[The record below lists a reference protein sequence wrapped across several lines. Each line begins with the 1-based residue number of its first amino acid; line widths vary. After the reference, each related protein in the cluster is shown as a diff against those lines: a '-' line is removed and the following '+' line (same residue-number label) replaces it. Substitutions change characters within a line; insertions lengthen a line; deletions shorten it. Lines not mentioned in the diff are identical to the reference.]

1 MQIEQI
7 SFPFSPP
14 PSESFIKKSEKKLIR
29 HEVYEEESNLGL
41 GIWQIILLA
50 ALVVVIVKV
59 SVWVWER
66 WKQQRESE
74 EHSTSFSLFD

>member
-7 SFPFSPP
+7 SFPFSPL

-29 HEVYEEESNLGL
+29 HEEYEEESNLGL
-41 GIWQIILLA
+41 GIWRIILLT

-59 SVWVWER
+59 SFWAWEQC
-66 WKQQRESE
+66 KQQRET
-74 EHSTSFSLFD
+74 EHSSLFT